1 MKNFLKMNLWRLLIV
16 FLLFAAQIAII
27 VLGIVYIADY
37 YPVIYLFFLAISV
50 VVVLFIIG
58 NRSNP
63 SYKISWL
70 VLILI
75 LPVFGGLLY
84 LIFGNKKMNRRQRK
98 MVMKMDV
105 LIEEATKK
113 TEDVLNHLETVDLD
127 AHKQSSYIKNA
138 TGFGPYRGSR
148 LRYFPSGES
157 FIDVLLEEIRK
168 AKKFIFIEYFIIA
181 EGLIWSRIRDLLIL
195 KVSEGVD
202 VRVIYDDM
210 GSISTLPHD
219 YDRELNHLGIK
230 TFAFNRFL
238 PFLNARI
245 NNRDH
250 RKMLIIDGTTA
261 FTGGIN
267 LADEYFNLKNRFGYW
282 KDNVLMIRGDAVRS
296 MTLMFLTF
304 WSVLSGKFEEIE
316 PFLAKSKELML
327 EDQGAIQPYA
337 DTPLDDEAVGENV
350 YLNMMG
356 RAKKRIFITTPYL
369 ILDNEM
375 IIAFCNAA
383 KQGVDVRIITPG
395 IPDKKIVYQVTR
407 SYYRR
412 LIEAGIK
419 IYEYIPGFI
428 HQKVFLADDDFVTIG
443 TINLDFR
450 SLYLHFENGVW
461 IYKSPIIKD
470 VEKDFDNIFANSREV
485 ALSET
490 KKGLLHRLWISF
502 LRGFATLL

>member
-1 MKNFLKMNLWRLLIV
+1 MKNFVKIHLWRLLIV
-16 FLLFAAQIAII
+16 VFLFLVQIAIM
-27 VLGIVYIADY
+27 VFGVMYIRDY
-37 YPVIYLFFLAISV
+37 YPLVYFFFLVISV
-50 VVVLFIIG
+50 IIALSIIG

-75 LPVFGGLLY
+75 FPVFGGFMY
-84 LIFGNKKMNRRQRK
+84 LMFGNKKMNRHSKK
-98 MVMKMDV
+98 MVSKMNDM
-105 LIEEATKK
+105 IMEATKK
-113 TEDVLNHLETVDLD
+113 TEDILESLAHNHPD
-127 AHKQSSYIKNA
+127 AYLQSAYIKNT
-138 TGFGPYRGSR
+138 TGFGPYQNSYLEYYR
-148 LRYFPSGES
+148 SGES
-157 FIDVLLEEIRK
+157 FLKTLISEIKK
-168 AKKFIFIEYFIIA
+168 AKKFIFLEYFIIA
-181 EGLIWSRIRDLLIL
+181 QGKVWDSIL
-195 KVSEGVD
+195 EVLVEKVSEGID

-210 GSISTLPHD
+210 GSISTVPHN
-219 YDRELNHLGIK
+219 YDRQLKKLGIK
-230 TFAFNRFL
+230 AFAFNRFL

-250 RKMLIIDGTTA
+250 RKMLIIDGSTA

-267 LADEYFNLKNRFGYW
+267 LADEYFNLKSRFGYW
-282 KDNVLMIRGDAVRS
+282 KDNVLLMRGDAVRS

-304 WSVLSGKFEEIE
+304 WSVLNGKVEEFE
-316 PFLAKSKELML
+316 PFLLKSKELKIV
-327 EDQGAIQPYA
+327 DVGFVQPYA

-356 RAKKRIFITTPYL
+356 RAKKRIYITTPYL

-375 IIAFCNAA
+375 VIAFCNAA
-383 KQGVDVRIITPG
+383 KQGIDVRIVTPG
-395 IPDKKIVYQVTR
+395 LPDKKIVFQVTR

-412 LIEAGIK
+412 LIEAGVK

-428 HQKVFLADDDFVTIG
+428 HQKVFLADDDFLTIG

-461 IYKSPIIKD
+461 IYKSSIISD
-470 VEKDFDNIFANSREV
+470 VSNDFDEIIADSRLV
-485 ALSET
+485 NLADTRSGPLN
-490 KKGLLHRLWISF
+490 RLWISF

>member
-1 MKNFLKMNLWRLLIV
+1 MKNFLKMHLWRLLIV
-16 FLLFAAQIAII
+16 FLLFLVQISII
-27 VLGIVYIADY
+27 IFGIIYIRDY
-37 YPVIYLFFLAISV
+37 YPFIYLFFLSISV

-75 LPVFGGLLY
+75 FPVFGGFLY
-84 LIFGNKKMNRRQRK
+84 LLFGNKKMNRRQKK
-98 MVMKMDV
+98 MVTEMHV
-105 LIEEATKK
+105 LIEEATKS
-113 TEDVLNHLETVDLD
+113 TEEVLHHLQHENLD
-127 AHKQSSYIKNA
+127 AHKQSTYIKNA
-138 TGFGPYRGSR
+138 TGFGPYQNSH
-148 LRYFPSGES
+148 LEYFSSGEACL
-157 FIDVLLEEIRK
+157 DTLLKELKK
-168 AKKFIFIEYFIIA
+168 AKKYIFIEYFIVA
-181 EGLIWSRIRDLLIL
+181 EGQIWSQIIDIL
-195 KVSEGVD
+195 KTKVQEGVD
-202 VRVIYDDM
+202 VRLIYDDM
-210 GSISTLPHD
+210 GSIASVPHNF
-219 YDRELNHLGIK
+219 DRRLNEIGIK
-230 TFAFNRFL
+230 TYAFNRFL

-250 RKMLIIDGTTA
+250 RKMLIIDGVIA

-282 KDNVLMIRGDAVRS
+282 KDNVLMIQGHAVRS
-296 MTLMFLTF
+296 MALMFLTF
-304 WSVLSGKFEEIE
+304 WSVLSGKLEDFE
-316 PFLAKSKELML
+316 PFLL
-327 EDQGAIQPYA
+327 ENKQLKIVDEGVIQPYA

-356 RAKKRIFITTPYL
+356 RAKKRIYITTPYL

-375 IIAFCNAA
+375 AIAFCNAA
-383 KQGVDVRIITPG
+383 KQGVDVRIVTPG
-395 IPDKKIVYQVTR
+395 IPDKKIVFQVTR

-412 LIEAGIK
+412 LLEAGVK
-419 IYEYIPGFI
+419 IYEYIPGFL
-428 HQKVFLADDDFVTIG
+428 HQKVFLADNDFLTIG

-470 VEKDFDNIFANSREV
+470 VDEDFVNILSNSRQV
-485 ALSET
+485 SIADT
-490 KKGLLHRLWISF
+490 KAGPLYRLWVSF

>member
-1 MKNFLKMNLWRLLIV
+1 MKNFLKMHLWRLLIV
-16 FLLFAAQIAII
+16 FLLFLVQIAII
-27 VLGIVYIADY
+27 IFGIIYIRDY
-37 YPVIYLFFLAISV
+37 YPFIYLFFLSISV

-75 LPVFGGLLY
+75 FPVFGGFLY
-84 LIFGNKKMNRRQRK
+84 LLFGNKKMNRRQKK
-98 MVMKMDV
+98 MVTEMHV
-105 LIEEATKK
+105 LIEEATKS
-113 TEDVLNHLETVDLD
+113 TEEVLHHLQHENLD
-127 AHKQSSYIKNA
+127 AHKQSTYIKNA
-138 TGFGPYRGSR
+138 TGFGPYQNSH
-148 LRYFPSGES
+148 LEYFSSGEACL
-157 FIDVLLEEIRK
+157 DTLLKELKK
-168 AKKFIFIEYFIIA
+168 AKKYIFIEYFIVA
-181 EGLIWSRIRDLLIL
+181 EGQIWSQISDILIT
-195 KVSEGVD
+195 KVQEGVD
-202 VRVIYDDM
+202 VRLIYDDM
-210 GSISTLPHD
+210 GSIASVPHNF
-219 YDRELNHLGIK
+219 DRRLNEIGIK
-230 TFAFNRFL
+230 TYAFNRFL

-250 RKMLIIDGTTA
+250 RKMLIIDGVIA

-282 KDNVLMIRGDAVRS
+282 KDNVLMIQGHAVRS
-296 MTLMFLTF
+296 MALMFLTF
-304 WSVLSGKFEEIE
+304 WSVLSGKLEDFE
-316 PFLAKSKELML
+316 PFLL
-327 EDQGAIQPYA
+327 ENKQLKIVDEGVIQPYA

-356 RAKKRIFITTPYL
+356 RAKKRIYITTPYL

-375 IIAFCNAA
+375 AIAFCNAA
-383 KQGVDVRIITPG
+383 KQGVDVRIVTPG
-395 IPDKKIVYQVTR
+395 IPDKKIVFQVTR

-412 LIEAGIK
+412 LLEAGVK
-419 IYEYIPGFI
+419 IYEYIPGFL
-428 HQKVFLADDDFVTIG
+428 HQKVFLADNDFLTIG

-470 VEKDFDNIFANSREV
+470 VDEDFVNILSNSRQV
-485 ALSET
+485 SIADT
-490 KKGLLHRLWISF
+490 KAGPLYRLWVSF

>member
-1 MKNFLKMNLWRLLIV
+1 MKNFLKMHLWRLLIV
-16 FLLFAAQIAII
+16 FLLFLVQIAII
-27 VLGIVYIADY
+27 IFGIIYIRDY
-37 YPVIYLFFLAISV
+37 YPFIYLFFLSISV

-75 LPVFGGLLY
+75 FPVFGGFLY
-84 LIFGNKKMNRRQRK
+84 LLFGNKKMNRRQKK
-98 MVMKMDV
+98 MVTEMHV
-105 LIEEATKK
+105 LIEEATKS
-113 TEDVLNHLETVDLD
+113 TEEVLHHLQHENLD
-127 AHKQSSYIKNA
+127 AHKQSTYIKNA
-138 TGFGPYRGSR
+138 TGFGPYQNSH
-148 LRYFPSGES
+148 LEYFSSGEACL
-157 FIDVLLEEIRK
+157 DTLLKELKK
-168 AKKFIFIEYFIIA
+168 AKKYIFIEYFIVA
-181 EGLIWSRIRDLLIL
+181 EGQIWSQIIDIL
-195 KVSEGVD
+195 KTKVQEGVD
-202 VRVIYDDM
+202 VRLIYDDM
-210 GSISTLPHD
+210 GSIASVPHNF
-219 YDRELNHLGIK
+219 DRRLNEIGIK
-230 TFAFNRFL
+230 TYAFNRFL

-250 RKMLIIDGTTA
+250 RKMLIIDGVIA

-282 KDNVLMIRGDAVRS
+282 KDNVLMIQGHAVRS
-296 MTLMFLTF
+296 MALMFLTF
-304 WSVLSGKFEEIE
+304 WSVLSGKFEDFE
-316 PFLAKSKELML
+316 PFLL
-327 EDQGAIQPYA
+327 ENKQLKIVDEGVIQPYA

-356 RAKKRIFITTPYL
+356 RAKKRIYITTPYL

-375 IIAFCNAA
+375 AIAFCNAA
-383 KQGVDVRIITPG
+383 KQGVDVRIVTPG
-395 IPDKKIVYQVTR
+395 IPDKKIVFQVTR

-412 LIEAGIK
+412 LLEAGVK
-419 IYEYIPGFI
+419 IYEYIPGFL
-428 HQKVFLADDDFVTIG
+428 HQKVFLADNDFLTIG

-470 VEKDFDNIFANSREV
+470 VDEDFVNILSNSRQV
-485 ALSET
+485 SIADT
-490 KKGLLHRLWISF
+490 KAGPLYRLWVSF

>member
-1 MKNFLKMNLWRLLIV
+1 MHLWRLLIV
-16 FLLFAAQIAII
+16 LFLFLVQIAII
-27 VLGIVYIADY
+27 VLGVLYIRDY
-37 YPVIYLFFLAISV
+37 YPYVYFFFLAISV
-50 VVVLFIIG
+50 IIVLSIIA

-75 LPVFGGLLY
+75 FPVFGGFMY
-84 LIFGNKKMNRRQRK
+84 LMFGNKKMNRRSKK
-98 MVMKMDV
+98 MVNKMNAM
-105 LIEEATKK
+105 IAEATKK
-113 TEDVLNHLETVDLD
+113 TEGVLECLAENHPD
-127 AHKQSSYIKNA
+127 AYPQSTYIKTA
-138 TGFGPYRGSR
+138 TGFGPYQNSFLEYYR
-148 LRYFPSGES
+148 SGES
-157 FIDVLLEEIRK
+157 FLKILKNELRK

-181 EGLIWSRIRDLLIL
+181 QGQVWDSILELLVQ
-195 KVSEGVD
+195 KVKDGVD

-210 GSISTLPHD
+210 GSISTVPHN
-219 YDRELNHLGIK
+219 YDRQLSKLGIK
-230 TFAFNRFL
+230 AFAFNRFL

-250 RKMLIIDGTTA
+250 RKMLIIDGSTA

-267 LADEYFNLKNRFGYW
+267 LADEYFNLKSRFGYW
-282 KDNVLMIRGDAVRS
+282 KDNVLLIRGDAVRS

-304 WSVLSGKFEEIE
+304 WSVLSGKVEEFE
-316 PFLAKSKELML
+316 PFLSKSKDLKIV
-327 EDQGAIQPYA
+327 DAGFVQPYA

-356 RAKKRIFITTPYL
+356 RAKKRIYITTPYL

-375 IIAFCNAA
+375 VIAFCNAA
-383 KQGVDVRIITPG
+383 KQGLDVRIVTPG
-395 IPDKKIVYQVTR
+395 IPDKKIVFQVTR

-412 LIEAGIK
+412 LIEAGVK

-428 HQKVFLADDDFVTIG
+428 HQKVFLADDDFLTIG

-461 IYKSPIIKD
+461 IYKSAIIDD
-470 VEKDFDNIFANSREV
+470 VSADFDEIIADSRLV
-485 ALSET
+485 TLADT
-490 KKGLLHRLWISF
+490 KSGPLHRLWISF

>member
-1 MKNFLKMNLWRLLIV
+1 MKNFLKMHLWRLLTV
-16 FLLFAAQIAII
+16 FLLFLAQIAIL
-27 VLGIVYIADY
+27 VLGVIYIRDY
-37 YPVIYLFFLAISV
+37 YPYLYLFFLGVSII
-50 VVVLFIIG
+50 VVLSIIG

-75 LPVFGGLLY
+75 FPVFGGFMY
-84 LIFGNKKMNRRQRK
+84 LMFGNKKMNRHQKKRVEQ
-98 MVMKMDV
+98 MHAM
-105 LIEEATKK
+105 IERATKK
-113 TEDVLNHLETVDLD
+113 TENVLEALALENLD
-127 AHKQSSYIKNA
+127 AHKQSTYIKNT
-138 TGFGPYRGSR
+138 TGFGPYQNCY
-148 LRYFPSGES
+148 LEYFRSGES
-157 FIDVLLEEIRK
+157 FLKTFKSEIGK
-168 AKKFIFIEYFIIA
+168 AKRFIFIEYFILAQGEVWNSI
-181 EGLIWSRIRDLLIL
+181 LNLLVQ
-195 KVSEGVD
+195 KVKEGVD

-210 GSISTLPHD
+210 GSISSVPHN
-219 YDRELNHLGIK
+219 YDRQLRKLGIQ
-230 TFAFNRFL
+230 TYAFNRFL

-250 RKMLIIDGTTA
+250 RKMLIIDGSTA

-267 LADEYFNLKNRFGYW
+267 LADEYFNLKSRFGYW
-282 KDNVLMIRGDAVRS
+282 KDNVLLIRGDAVSS

-304 WSVLSGKFEEIE
+304 WSVLSGKSEEFE
-316 PFLAKSKELML
+316 PFLAKSKELKIV
-327 EDQGAIQPYA
+327 DKGFIQPYA

-375 IIAFCNAA
+375 IIAFSNAA
-383 KQGVDVRIITPG
+383 KQGIDVRIVTPA
-395 IPDKKIVYQVTR
+395 IPDKKLVFQVTR

-412 LIEAGIK
+412 LIEAGVK

-428 HQKVFLADDDFVTIG
+428 HQKVFLADDDFLTIG
-443 TINLDFR
+443 TINLDYR

-461 IYKSPIIKD
+461 IYKSSIIQE
-470 VEKDFDNIFANSREV
+470 VSADFDDILANSRLV
-485 ALSET
+485 ALDDT
-490 KKGLLHRLWISF
+490 KSGPLHRLWISF

>member
-1 MKNFLKMNLWRLLIV
+1 MKNFLKMHLWRLLIV
-16 FLLFAAQIAII
+16 LFLFLVQIAII
-27 VLGIVYIADY
+27 VLGVLYIRDY
-37 YPVIYLFFLAISV
+37 YPYVYFFFLAISV
-50 VVVLFIIG
+50 IIVLSIIA

-75 LPVFGGLLY
+75 FPVFGGFMY
-84 LIFGNKKMNRRQRK
+84 LMFGNKKMNRRSKK
-98 MVMKMDV
+98 MVNKMNV
-105 LIEEATKK
+105 MIAEATKK
-113 TEDVLNHLETVDLD
+113 TEGVLECLAEKHPD
-127 AHKQSSYIKNA
+127 AYPQSTYIKTA
-138 TGFGPYRGSR
+138 TGFGPYQNSFLEYYR
-148 LRYFPSGES
+148 SGES
-157 FIDVLLEEIRK
+157 FLKTLKNELRK

-181 EGLIWSRIRDLLIL
+181 QGQVWDSILELLVQ
-195 KVSEGVD
+195 KVKDGVD

-210 GSISTLPHD
+210 GSISTVPHN
-219 YDRELNHLGIK
+219 YDRQLSKLGIK
-230 TFAFNRFL
+230 AFAFNRFL

-250 RKMLIIDGTTA
+250 RKMLIIDGSTA

-267 LADEYFNLKNRFGYW
+267 LADEYFNLKSRFGYW
-282 KDNVLMIRGDAVRS
+282 KDNVLLIRGDAVRS

-304 WSVLSGKFEEIE
+304 WSVLSGKVEEFE
-316 PFLAKSKELML
+316 PFLSKSKDLKIV
-327 EDQGAIQPYA
+327 DAGFVQPYA

-356 RAKKRIFITTPYL
+356 RAKKRIYITTPYL

-375 IIAFCNAA
+375 VIAFCNAA
-383 KQGVDVRIITPG
+383 KQGLDVRIVTPG
-395 IPDKKIVYQVTR
+395 IPDKKIVFQVTR

-412 LIEAGIK
+412 LIEAGVK

-428 HQKVFLADDDFVTIG
+428 HQKVFLADDDFLTIG

-461 IYKSPIIKD
+461 IYKSAIIDD
-470 VEKDFDNIFANSREV
+470 VSADFDEIIADSRLV
-485 ALSET
+485 TLTDT
-490 KKGLLHRLWISF
+490 KSGPLHRLWISF

>member
-1 MKNFLKMNLWRLLIV
+1 MKNFLKMHLWRLLIV
-16 FLLFAAQIAII
+16 LLLFLAQIAII
-27 VLGIVYIADY
+27 ILGIVYISDY
-37 YPVIYLFFLAISV
+37 YPIVYVFFLAISV
-50 VVVLFIIG
+50 VVVLIIIG

-70 VLILI
+70 VLILVF
-75 LPVFGGLLY
+75 PVFGGFLY
-84 LIFGNKKMNRRQRK
+84 LIFGNKKMSRRQRK
-98 MVMKMDV
+98 MVMKMDH
-105 LIEEATKK
+105 LIEQATKK
-113 TEDVLNHLETVDLD
+113 TEDVLNHLETIDLD

-138 TGFGPYRGSR
+138 TGFGPYRGSESV
-148 LRYFPSGES
+148 YFPSGES
-157 FIDVLLEEIRK
+157 FLGTLLGEISK

-181 EGLIWSRIRDLLIL
+181 EGQIWNQIKDLLIR
-195 KVSEGVD
+195 KVHEGVD
-202 VRVIYDDM
+202 VRLIYDDM
-210 GSISTLPHD
+210 GCISTLPHD
-219 YDRELNHLGIK
+219 YDRQMSRLGIK

-250 RKMLIIDGTTA
+250 RKMMIIDGTTA

-282 KDNVLMIRGDAVRS
+282 KDNALMIRGDAVRS

-304 WSVLSGKFEEIE
+304 WSVLSGQFEDIE
-316 PFLAKSKELML
+316 PFLARSKELNL
-327 EDQGAIQPYA
+327 GDQGVIQPYA
-337 DTPLDDEAVGENV
+337 DTPLDEEAVGENV

-356 RAKKRIFITTPYL
+356 RAKKRIYITTPYL

-383 KQGVDVRIITPG
+383 KQGIDVRIITPG

-412 LIEAGIK
+412 LIEAGVR

-428 HQKVFLADDDFVTIG
+428 HQKVFLSDDDFVTIG

-461 IYKSPIIKD
+461 IYKSPIIKA
-470 VEKDFDNIFANSREV
+470 VESDFDNILLNSREV
-485 ALSET
+485 TLADT
-490 KKGLLHRLWISF
+490 KAGLLHRLWISF

>member
-1 MKNFLKMNLWRLLIV
+1 MKNFLKINLWRLLIV
-16 FLLFAAQIAII
+16 LLFFLVQIAII
-27 VLGIVYIADY
+27 VLGIIYVRDY
-37 YPVIYLFFLAISV
+37 YPYIYFLFLFISV
-50 VVVLFIIG
+50 VIVLFIIS

-75 LPVFGGLLY
+75 FPVFGGFMYLL
-84 LIFGNKKMNRRQRK
+84 FGNKKMNRRQKK
-98 MVMKMDV
+98 MVTKMNN
-105 LIEEATKK
+105 LIEAATKK
-113 TEDVLNHLETVDLD
+113 TEDILDQLENENLD
-127 AHKQSSYIKNA
+127 AHKQSLYIKNA
-138 TGFGPYRGSR
+138 TGFGPYQNCQ
-148 LRYFPSGES
+148 LQYFPSGEGALDS
-157 FIDVLLEEIRK
+157 LINEIKK

-181 EGLIWSRIRDLLIL
+181 EGQIWSKIL
-195 KVSEGVD
+195 DILVHKVSEGLD

-210 GSISTLPHD
+210 GSIATLPHNYERKLRD
-219 YDRELNHLGIK
+219 LGIK
-230 TFAFNRFL
+230 AFAFNRFL

-250 RKMLIIDGTTA
+250 RKMLIIDGSSA

-282 KDNVLMIRGDAVRS
+282 KDNCLLIKGDAVCS

-304 WSVLSGKFEEIE
+304 WSVLTGQFEDFK
-316 PFLAKSKELML
+316 PFLTKSTELRIS
-327 EDQGAIQPYA
+327 DRGVVQPYA
-337 DTPLDDEAVGENV
+337 DSPLDDEAVGENV
-350 YLNMMG
+350 FLNMMG
-356 RAKKRIFITTPYL
+356 RAKKRVYITTPYL

-375 IIAFCNAA
+375 IMAFCNAA
-383 KQGVDVRIITPG
+383 KQGLDVRIVTPG
-395 IPDKKIVYQVTR
+395 IPDKKYVFQVTR

-412 LIEAGIK
+412 LIEAGVK

-428 HQKVFLADDDFVTIG
+428 HQKVFLADDDFLTIG

-461 IYKSPIIKD
+461 IYNSSVIAD
-470 VEKDFDNIFANSREV
+470 VDDDFQNILSNSK
-485 ALSET
+485 LISLDDT
-490 KKGLLHRLWISF
+490 KTGLLNRLWVSF